1 MFEDFARLIIRLTIE
16 RKEKEEKEEREKE
29 NKKGGEKNAI

>member
-16 RKEKEEKEEREKE
+16 RKEREER
-29 NKKGGEKNAI
+29 KKRNERKQL

>member
-16 RKEKEEKEEREKE
+16 RKEKEEREKE

>member
-16 RKEKEEKEEREKE
+16 RKERKEREER
-29 NKKGGEKNAI
+29 KKRNERKQL